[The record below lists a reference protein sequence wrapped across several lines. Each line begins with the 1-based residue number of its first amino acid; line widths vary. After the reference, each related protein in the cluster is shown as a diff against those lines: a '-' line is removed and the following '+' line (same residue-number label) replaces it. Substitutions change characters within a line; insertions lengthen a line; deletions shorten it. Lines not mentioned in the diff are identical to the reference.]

1 MDKPPEK
8 LKTDWTWEE
17 WQASR
22 ARRRAV
28 ALKVGLMRREK
39 DLLGEVEVP
48 DGALWGA
55 QTERARRHFAVSGRP
70 VQAALIRAGAEVKK
84 ACARANAELGY
95 LPAPVAEAIAQAC
108 DEVTAGRWADQ
119 FVTDALQGG
128 AGTSTN
134 MNWNEVIAARASQLL
149 GAPVDPHGH
158 VNLHQSTNDVYPTAL
173 RVAVLRGL
181 AALEPAVIRLTE
193 ACQAKE
199 REFAGVVKLGR
210 TELRDAVPVTLGRE
224 FGAWAAALGRDR
236 WRLAKCA
243 ERIRETNLGGTAV
256 GTGLA
261 APRDYIFL
269 AIEKLRE
276 GTRLNLSRAENLMD
290 ATQNLDA
297 FAEVSG
303 ILRVHAVTLSKM
315 ARDLRLMA
323 SGPEG
328 GLGEIELPALQPGSS
343 LMPGKVNPVMPEMVI
358 QAAYRVMAHDQEV
371 CQVAMHGELELNAF
385 MPLLADAL
393 LEMVALLERTDALF
407 AETCIAGIQAY
418 PERCRALMERSR
430 EIAAALI
437 PKLGHARAVELA
449 QAMAASGQT
458 VREAVLARGWM
469 TAAELDEALSPERLC
484 QLGWRKS

>member
-1 MDKPPEK
+1 
-8 LKTDWTWEE
+8 
-17 WQASR
+17 
-22 ARRRAV
+22 
-28 ALKVGLMRREK
+28 MRLEK
-39 DLLGEVEVP
+39 DLLGEIEVP

-55 QTERARRHFAVSGRP
+55 QTERARRHFSVSGRT
-70 VQAALIRAGAEVKK
+70 VEAALIRAGAEVKK
-84 ACARANAELGY
+84 ACAKANAELGY

-108 DEVTAGRWADQ
+108 DEVIGGQWADQ

-134 MNWNEVIAARASQLL
+134 MNWNEVLAARASQLL
-149 GAPVDPHGH
+149 GAPVDPHDH

-173 RVAVLRGL
+173 RVAALRGL

-193 ACQAKE
+193 ACQATE
-199 REFAGVVKLGR
+199 REFAGVANLGR

-224 FGAWAAALGRDR
+224 FGAWATALGRDR

-303 ILRVHAVTLSKM
+303 ILRAHAVTLCKM
-315 ARDLRLMA
+315 ARDLRLLA

-343 LMPGKVNPVMPEMVI
+343 LMPGKINPVLPEMVV
-358 QAAYRVMAHDQEV
+358 QVAYRVMAHDQEV

-385 MPLLADAL
+385 LPLLADAL
-393 LEMVALLERTDALF
+393 LRMLALLERTDVLF
-407 AETCIAGIQAY
+407 ADHCVAGVRADAA
-418 PERCRALMERSR
+418 RCRALMERSR
-430 EIAAALI
+430 EIVTALI
-437 PKLGHARAVELA
+437 PKLGHARSVELA
-449 QAMAASGQT
+449 QAMAAENKT
-458 VREAVLARGWM
+458 VREAVLERGWM
-469 TAAELDEALSPERLC
+469 TAGELDAELTPERLC
-484 QLGWRKS
+484 QLGWKT